1 MDGVLTQ
8 RLFPSGNPAL
18 RRGHC
23 LRIPACNSAR
33 VSAAVSEWV
42 MALRAGKLVAACK
55 EARPDRAHGPWR
67 ILADNESF
75 LKGRASQREYDK
87 TSMRMWHIPPRSPDL
102 NPVER
107 FWAYLRKRLE
117 ALDLRDLLQKRP
129 PVDKAGLRARVR
141 QVVAQ
146 QKSKAVA
153 KNLVAGLIKTCR
165 QVRKHKGAAARG

>member
-1 MDGVLTQ
+1 M
-8 RLFPSGNPAL
+8 
-18 RRGHC
+18 
-23 LRIPACNSAR
+23 
-33 VSAAVSEWV
+33 
-42 MALRAGKLVAACK
+42 RAGKLVAACR

-75 LKGRASQREYDK
+75 LKGRASQREYEK
-87 TSMRMWHIPPRSPDL
+87 TSVRMWHIPPRSPDL

-117 ALDLRDLLQKRP
+117 ALDLRDLVQKRP

-165 QVRKHKGAAARG
+165 QVQKHKGAAARG